1 MEGIMKTV
9 KLVIALIFLCM
20 SALAAYAAEPVS
32 NKEDINSIT
41 AVVKTHASKDAVE
54 GVFVNKIIGD
64 YAEATVAIKDADGFI
79 SYLKKTDK
87 KWSIL
92 FYGNA
97 VSEESLV
104 KLGVPEDI
112 AKKFSE

>member
-1 MEGIMKTV
+1 MNIFKFLISIILLIGI
-9 KLVIALIFLCM
+9 LSC
-20 SALAAYAAEPVS
+20 
-32 NKEDINSIT
+32 
-41 AVVKTHASKDAVE
+41 
-54 GVFVNKIIGD
+54 NKISERVEQKVNEKID
-64 YAEATVAIKDADGFI
+64 QTIDENLKKIDSSLNKSNLDSLKEKIQSLDSNVKKEM
-79 SYLKKTDK
+79 KKTDK